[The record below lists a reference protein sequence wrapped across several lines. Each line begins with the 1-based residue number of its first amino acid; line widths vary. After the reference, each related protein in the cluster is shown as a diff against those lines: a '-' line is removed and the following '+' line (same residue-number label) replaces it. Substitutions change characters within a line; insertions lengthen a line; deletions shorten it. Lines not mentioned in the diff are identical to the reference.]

1 MTLDLTLKDDYR
13 QGQGRAILAEAWVKA
28 QGPAWVQPGA
38 NKGGQDCAGGR
49 VVGEA
54 GQRGREWS
62 TASRGWLWDLGLL
75 LHAPSLCSPCLPLT
89 LSPRQPKW
97 EPPPRAAHLP
107 PHHQPLVSL
116 PSAMHRTFQA
126 DLYLLRLRAA
136 RAYVQALESSL
147 SPVSLTAREPLKLH
161 AVVSSQGRGWSG
173 RLRAR
178 GAEVRGGQEP
188 LRPEPVPR
196 QLGPCPWSPAHR
208 LRDQD
213 LRGCSRLLSPVPPL
227 PLSWPQSRHT
237 LQPPRSTWDLR
248 QAPRRGTWPPGHH
261 FGTFLPRSLEGL
273 FRSLFTSVTAG
284 SPRRSD
290 CLVQGWGCPRTYT
303 GTRRTRSP

>member
-1 MTLDLTLKDDYR
+1 
-13 QGQGRAILAEAWVKA
+13 
-28 QGPAWVQPGA
+28 
-38 NKGGQDCAGGR
+38 
-49 VVGEA
+49 
-54 GQRGREWS
+54 
-62 TASRGWLWDLGLL
+62 
-75 LHAPSLCSPCLPLT
+75 
-89 LSPRQPKW
+89 
-97 EPPPRAAHLP
+97 
-107 PHHQPLVSL
+107 
-116 PSAMHRTFQA
+116 MHRTFQA

-213 LRGCSRLLSPVPPL
+213 LRGRSRLLSPVPPL

-237 LQPPRSTWDLR
+237 LQPPRSTWDLS
-248 QAPRRGTWPPGHH
+248 PPG
-261 FGTFLPRSLEGL
+261 
-273 FRSLFTSVTAG
+273 
-284 SPRRSD
+284 SP
-290 CLVQGWGCPRTYT
+290 LGCPLPSGRPAS
-303 GTRRTRSP
+303 RLSPACSLPHPRASSSLALSSS

>member
-1 MTLDLTLKDDYR
+1 MITSPQAR

-54 GQRGREWS
+54 GQRGRERS
-62 TASRGWLWDLGLL
+62 AASRGWLWDLGLL

-89 LSPRQPKW
+89 LSPRQPER
-97 EPPPRAAHLP
+97 EPPPRAAPLP
-107 PHHQPLVSL
+107 PHRQPLVSL

-161 AVVSSQGRGWSG
+161 AVVSFRVGGGGPPQGQRGRSQGWAGTPQARAGSKATRPHAPCHLPTDSG
-173 RLRAR
+173 TKTSSVGTLAFSHLCRLFHSAGRRA
-178 GAEVRGGQEP
+178 GTLSSP
-188 LRPEPVPR
+188 LIP
-196 QLGPCPWSPAHR
+196 
-208 LRDQD
+208 
-213 LRGCSRLLSPVPPL
+213 
-227 PLSWPQSRHT
+227 
-237 LQPPRSTWDLR
+237 
-248 QAPRRGTWPPGHH
+248 RGTSDKPPDVGPGPQVVTLGR
-261 FGTFLPRSLEGL
+261 FFPGAWRDSSGVCSL
-273 FRSLFTSVTAG
+273 
-284 SPRRSD
+284 
-290 CLVQGWGCPRTYT
+290 Q
-303 GTRRTRSP
+303 